1 MNRFFTICFSC
12 VFSFA
17 TGCSWLSGTG
27 PEGDSGG
34 RFNETIGSCNPAPC
48 VRISLDA
55 IPQLPD
61 AVSAELKALIARDV
75 GEVLYAPIDSDEK
88 AQSKDLLM
96 AEIQERFKEFTEP
109 GLSDAPVDWELT
121 RTATILFQNSDVIT
135 IDVRSEGFIGGAH
148 GFNDRTLM
156 SFGVASG
163 KRLALKDLIEPASE
177 PIFHKLV
184 EDQFRRAR
192 EIPPA
197 EALAD
202 AGYFIRAGEPMP
214 VPDNFGI
221 TPGGLVI
228 QYNPY
233 EVAPY
238 AYGATEIVVPL
249 EAFEG
254 VQSSGSR
261 VLTAAF
267 NKPAEPK
274 V

>member
-12 VFSFA
+12 VFSLA

-27 PEGDSGG
+27 PEGGSGD

-121 RTATILFQNSDVIT
+121 RTAAILFQNSDVIT

-163 KRLALKDLIEPASE
+163 RRLALKDLIEPASE

-197 EALAD
+197 ETLAD
-202 AGYFIRAGEPMP
+202 EARRASRDRLVVEDGSGAGVLPQPRRIQVHLRAEQQVLVVRRDVDHG
-214 VPDNFGI
+214 DLL
-221 TPGGLVI
+221 GLV
-228 QYNPY
+228 
-233 EVAPY
+233 
-238 AYGATEIVVPL
+238 
-249 EAFEG
+249 
-254 VQSSGSR
+254 R
-261 VLTAAF
+261 D
-267 NKPAEPK
+267 EP
-274 V
+274 